1 MTRSRRTSSCSAL
14 VASASIARSID
25 RLASTGEQREVL
37 RDLVAAYPG
46 MLLSGQNQYFNPV
59 RDQFERLRAR
69 SRAEAGSFVEELRGV
84 SERFG
89 RAFRDSCEAERRTIG
104 DDLAWME
111 NRLREAPSIQFRRE
125 PLAP

>member
-1 MTRSRRTSSCSAL
+1 MEAR
-14 VASASIARSID
+14 RSIE
-25 RLASTGEQREVL
+25 RAIEALATNAEQLDVL
-37 RDLVAAYPG
+37 RDLVTAYPG
-46 MLLSGQNQYFNPV
+46 MLVFGQNQYFNPV
-59 RDQFERLRAR
+59 RDQFERLRAT

-84 SERFG
+84 SDRFG

-111 NRLREAPSIQFRRE
+111 NRLREAPSIQFRRG